1 MKQRGKMK
9 KEPMKN
15 LEKFE
20 KKEEKMM
27 KGKKK
32 K

>member
-1 MKQRGKMK
+1 MKQKGKMK
-9 KEPMKN
+9 KEPMKKI
-15 LEKFE
+15 EKAE

-32 K
+32 